1 MRRRI
6 AAVGKEVFPALA
18 VKAHSGLIHRG
29 ELIGKLFAEL
39 RLLAE
44 IKGGCAAAHGVHA
57 VREREVHDRGS
68 NACSR
73 ERAAGG
79 AFMIV
84 VEKVAQRV
92 VKAVLLR
99 RHRDR
104 RVGFLGHRGGFRRHG
119 RRSARRLRR
128 CGGFGGCAAGRR
140 IAGCCGGL
148 LRLRRAGRHKR
159 RALNQRQKRRGK
171 SFHLHK
177 LFPFLAPLGV
187 RKYRRRTGSF
197 GSPSGKNIIRF
208 SAETQE
214 RL

>member
-1 MRRRI
+1 MWPSLSAVTVLNAAPVFKDKTVHRAVERFGGDLRAVERGAEGKEVLGVRVAAVDTHHGGGFAAALGEDRGIGIAHVLGAVGVMRRRI

-18 VKAHSGLIHRG
+18 VKAHGGLIHRG

-68 NACSR
+68 NARSR

-99 RHRDR
+99 
-104 RVGFLGHRGGFRRHG
+104 
-119 RRSARRLRR
+119 
-128 CGGFGGCAAGRR
+128 
-140 IAGCCGGL
+140 
-148 LRLRRAGRHKR
+148 
-159 RALNQRQKRRGK
+159 Q
-171 SFHLHK
+171 
-177 LFPFLAPLGV
+177 
-187 RKYRRRTGSF
+187 
-197 GSPSGKNIIRF
+197 SP
-208 SAETQE
+208 
-214 RL
+214 